1 MDKLPEIFGFKAEVP
16 LADGIGGEGVEL
28 FDPRADDE
36 FRERARLV
44 QRLRGGFG
52 RLGGGGHRRGHVA
65 EQVVHD
71 VLRAGGAA
79 HARLRHGSLFVL
91 AHEPVF
97 DLIIEGVQF
106 VIPHEHGPEQLP
118 KPLVLGRKGEA
129 AGQTHT
135 ELALLLAQGGLVV
148 DAVEAAQVL
157 DEGAQVVGHAV
168 SDLDAA

>member
-16 LADGIGGEGVEL
+16 LADGIGGEGVEP

-52 RLGGGGHRRGHVA
+52 RFGGGGHERGHVA

-79 HARLRHGSLFVL
+79 RKATPPSLRVNAASHAASGS
-91 AHEPVF
+91 AKWRRTSGVF
-97 DLIIEGVQF
+97 
-106 VIPHEHGPEQLP
+106 
-118 KPLVLGRKGEA
+118 RN
-129 AGQTHT
+129 
-135 ELALLLAQGGLVV
+135 
-148 DAVEAAQVL
+148 L
-157 DEGAQVVGHAV
+157 DFM
-168 SDLDAA
+168 SDT